1 MSADAAPDAR
11 SRFVRVAVN
20 SGRPT
25 FMAFSYRAP
34 AGRTVQA
41 GEVVH
46 VPFGQRTLQGVVID
60 GPTDLPGYP
69 GEIRDLEPPI
79 EGAPRLGEI
88 QLSLA
93 SWIAGYY
100 LAPPWE
106 AHALM
111 LPPGAGESP
120 RTLVVRGPADPPLT
134 LSERQQQL
142 YDLLDETPRES
153 TELRSAVGARG
164 FDAAL
169 AALTRRGLA
178 ARRFELA
185 RPRGRPRVAEVVR
198 LDAPPERA
206 RQFAASIEGR
216 RSSRRARALRAL
228 LDAAGEPLPFDD
240 LAKIARGAP
249 AVETL
254 IDDGLVEVD
263 GARNVGLALSPAAA
277 EGRIRELTRTRAQA
291 AAAGLLER
299 LAAEPEAQLPVAELA
314 RELGAGAGE
323 ALEALRDA
331 GLVAVDEVLDR
342 RDPLRDLDVAARP
355 PVELVHEQRAAGT
368 AIRATID
375 RADGS
380 ALLLYG
386 VTGSG
391 KTEVYLDALAHAVG
405 LGRRGLVL
413 VPEIALTPQTVRR
426 FAERFPGRV
435 GVLHS
440 GLSLG
445 EAYDQWQQTAAGAF
459 DVVIG
464 SRSAIFAPQPDL
476 GLIVMDEAHEWT
488 YKQHD
493 PAPRYDARTVAER
506 LAALT
511 GAALVLGTATP
522 DAERWYAAAEG
533 RIARLDLPRR
543 LRAVRQPDGGSRV
556 WPDEQLPEIE
566 IVDVR
571 GSRSLLSG
579 ALVEALGQALD
590 RDEQAML
597 FLNRRGFAG
606 FLLCARGHS
615 PACSSCDVSYAL
627 HDPIGDAP
635 AAPPGAPPG
644 AAPAEARGAARGRLV
659 CHQCNRSRP
668 APSQCSECGSPLRPT
683 RAGTQAVE
691 REVRRLFPTA
701 RVVRWDRDT
710 ARTAEQHEA
719 IFGRLQR
726 HEADVL
732 VGTQMIA
739 KGLDLPLV
747 TLVGVVLADHGLR
760 AGDFRARERT
770 FQLLVQV
777 AGRAGRGDRHGRV
790 IIQTLA
796 PEDRAIEA
804 VASYDVDGFF
814 EEELRWR
821 ADFGYPPFNRLS
833 RLVFAHTNGEYAVEE
848 AHRMQR
854 ELRRIASGLPGID
867 VLGPAPPQVAR
878 RRGRHRWALLVRA
891 PDPAELLRE
900 LEFPPGW
907 TVDVDPVLLD

>member
-1 MSADAAPDAR
+1 MTADAAPDAR
-11 SRFVRVAVN
+11 ARFVRVAVN

-25 FMAFSYRAP
+25 FMAFSYRVP
-34 AGRTVQA
+34 AGRAVAA
-41 GEVVH
+41 GEIVH
-46 VPFGQRTLQGVVID
+46 VPFGQRTLQGVVVD

-69 GEIRDLEPPI
+69 GEIRDLHPAI
-79 EGAPRLGEI
+79 EGAPRLGAI
-88 QLSLA
+88 QLALA
-93 SWIAGYY
+93 AFVAHYY

-111 LPPGAGESP
+111 LPPGAGERP
-120 RTLVVRGPADPPLT
+120 RTLVVRGPADPPPT

-153 TELRSAVGARG
+153 GELRSAVGARG

-178 ARRFELA
+178 ERRFELE

-198 LDAPPERA
+198 LDSAPERA
-206 RQFAASIEGR
+206 REFAASIEGR

-228 LDAAGEPLPFDD
+228 LDTAGEPLPFDD

-254 IDDGLVEVD
+254 IADGLLEVD
-263 GARNVGLALSPAAA
+263 GERNARLALSPAAA
-277 EGRIRELTRTRAQA
+277 EGRIRELTRTRVQA

-299 LAAEPEAQLPVAELA
+299 LAADPEAQLPVSELA
-314 RELGAGAGE
+314 REFGAGAGE
-323 ALEALRDA
+323 ALDALRDA

-342 RDPLRDLDVAARP
+342 RDPLRDLDVAVRP
-355 PVELVHEQRAAGT
+355 PVELIHEQRAAGA
-368 AIRATID
+368 AIRAAID

-380 ALLLYG
+380 ALLLHG

-391 KTEVYLDALAHAVG
+391 KTEVYLDALAHAAG

-476 GLIVMDEAHEWT
+476 GLIVIDEAHEWT

-493 PAPRYDARTVAER
+493 PAPRYDARSVAER

-533 RIARLDLPRR
+533 RIPRLDLPRR
-543 LRAVRQPDGGSRV
+543 LRAVRQPDGSSRV

-566 IVDVR
+566 VVDVR

-579 ALVEALGQALD
+579 LLVEAVGQALD

-627 HDPIGDAP
+627 HDPIAD
-635 AAPPGAPPG
+635 PPIADGSP
-644 AAPAEARGAARGRLV
+644 EARGAPPGRLV

-668 APSQCSECGSPLRPT
+668 APSECSECGSPLRPT

-691 REVRRLFPTA
+691 REIRRLFPTA

-710 ARTAEQHEA
+710 ARTAEQHDA
-719 IFGRLQR
+719 IFGQLQR

-777 AGRAGRGDRHGRV
+777 AGRAGRADRHGRV

-821 ADFGYPPFNRLS
+821 ADFGYPPFNRLA

-854 ELRRIASGLPGID
+854 ELRRVASGLPGID
-867 VLGPAPPQVAR
+867 VLGPAPPQIAR

-891 PDPAELLRE
+891 PDPAELLRA